1 MSQDLSRR
9 RLLGAAPALAIPAL
23 AIGASA
29 RAETSPVQ
37 DLALA
42 DPNTIRV
49 IGGPLTGTTLA
60 LAADLAEVLD
70 AGSRLRILPIVGK
83 GSMQN
88 VADLVQMHGI
98 DVAIA
103 QSDVLAHAQRQR
115 IYPGLARNI
124 QYITKLYDGEVH
136 VLASRDVRTL
146 ADLAHRKVN
155 CDVPGGG
162 TSMTAPFVFETLGIP
177 EEVTSHDQDLALEK
191 LRRGEIAAAVWLV
204 GKPGK
209 LFSAIAASDNL
220 HLLPIDPT
228 PELLATY
235 LPSRLTHATYPTL
248 VAEDAPVDT
257 IAVGYVMATYAW
269 KPNNE
274 NYRRLAR
281 FVTAFFDR
289 FDEFQ
294 HPPRHPKWRDVSL
307 GADLPGWTRFPAA
320 QEWLNQ
326 HARPSTRP
334 EARQVDAMNNLEK
347 ERLLHELQT
356 WHEQESRR

>member
-1 MSQDLSRR
+1 MGSKMSQGLSRR
-9 RLLGAAPALAIPAL
+9 GLLGAVPALVL
-23 AIGASA
+23 VTSA
-29 RAETSPVQ
+29 RAETSPIQ

-49 IGGPLTGTTLA
+49 IGGPLSGTTLA

-88 VADLVQMHGI
+88 IADLVQMHGI

-103 QSDVLAHAQRQR
+103 QSDVLAHAQRQHA
-115 IYPGLARNI
+115 YAGLSRTV

-177 EEVTSHDQDLALEK
+177 VEVTNHDQDLALEK
-191 LRRGEIAAAVWLV
+191 LKRGEIAAVVWLV
-204 GKPGK
+204 GKPAK
-209 LFSAIAASDNL
+209 LFNGISASDNL
-220 HLLPIDPT
+220 HLLPIPPT

-248 VAEDAPVDT
+248 VAEESPVDT

-294 HPPRHPKWRDVSL
+294 HPPRHPKWQDVSL
-307 GADLPGWTRFPAA
+307 GADMPGWTRFPPA
-320 QEWLNQ
+320 QEWLNHRALQ
-326 HARPSTRP
+326 LPGA
-334 EARQVDAMNNLEK
+334 EAKLVAAMSITEK
-347 ERLLHELQT
+347 EEVPHDLQT
-356 WHEQESRR
+356 LHGKNGR

>member
-1 MSQDLSRR
+1 MAQTLTRR
-9 RLLGAAPALAIPAL
+9 GLLGATSALVFSAPALA
-23 AIGASA
+23 
-29 RAETSPVQ
+29 ETFATQ

-70 AGSRLRILPIVGK
+70 TGSKLRVLPIVGK

-88 VADLVQMHGI
+88 IADLMQMHGI

-103 QSDVLAHAQRQR
+103 QSDVLAYAQRQHM
-115 IYPGLARNI
+115 YPGLAQSI

-136 VLASRDVRTL
+136 VLASRDVKTL

-162 TSMTAPFVFETLGIP
+162 TSITGPLMFDTLGIP
-177 EEVTSHDQDLALEK
+177 IEVTSFDQDLALEK
-191 LRRGEIAAAVWLV
+191 LKRGEIAASVWLV
-204 GKPGK
+204 GKPAK
-209 LFSAIAASDNL
+209 LFSGVAASDNL
-220 HLLPIDPT
+220 HFLPVAAT
-228 PELLATY
+228 QELLANY
-235 LPSRLTHATYPTL
+235 LPSQLVHDTYPML
-248 VAEDAPVDT
+248 VAEGEPVDT

-269 KPNNE
+269 NPSNE
-274 NYRRLAR
+274 NYRRVAR
-281 FVTAFFDR
+281 FVAAFFDR

-294 HPPRHPKWRDVSL
+294 HAPRHPKWREVSL
-307 GADLPGWTRFPAA
+307 GAEVPGWTRFPAA
-320 QEWLNQ
+320 QEWLDQ
-326 HARPSTRP
+326 RARQTPRP
-334 EARQVDAMNNLEK
+334 RTLQVDAMSDPEK

-356 WHEQESRR
+356 WHEQGARR

>member
-1 MSQDLSRR
+1 MTPGLSRR
-9 RLLGAAPALAIPAL
+9 GLLEATSALMVSGPALAD
-23 AIGASA
+23 
-29 RAETSPVQ
+29 TSPTQ

-70 AGSRLRILPIVGK
+70 SGSKLRVLPIVGK

-88 VADLVQMHGI
+88 IADLLQMHGI

-103 QSDVLAHAQRQR
+103 QSDVLAYAQRQHMF
-115 IYPGLARNI
+115 PGIAQSI

-136 VLASRDVRTL
+136 VIASKETKTL

-162 TSMTAPFVFETLGIP
+162 TSITAPLLFESLGIP
-177 EEVTSHDQDLALEK
+177 IEITSFDQDLALEK
-191 LRRGEIAAAVWLV
+191 LKRGEIAASVWLV
-204 GKPGK
+204 GKPAK
-209 LFSAIAASDNL
+209 LFSGIAATDNL
-220 HLLPIDPT
+220 HLLSVTMTQD
-228 PELLATY
+228 LLANY
-235 LPSRLTHATYPTL
+235 LPSQLTHTTYPML
-248 VAEDAPVDT
+248 IAEDAPIDT

-289 FDEFQ
+289 FDEFR
-294 HPPRHPKWRDVSL
+294 HAPRHPKWQEVSL
-307 GADLPGWTRFPAA
+307 GADVPGWTRFPAA
-320 QEWLNQ
+320 QEWIDQ
-326 HARPSTRP
+326 HARQPPRP
-334 EARQVDAMNNLEK
+334 ETLKVESMTDPEK
-347 ERLLHELQT
+347 EKLLHELQV
-356 WHEQESRR
+356 WHQQGGRR

>member
-1 MSQDLSRR
+1 MVQALSRR
-9 RLLGAAPALAIPAL
+9 SLLGATSALMVSAPALAD
-23 AIGASA
+23 
-29 RAETSPVQ
+29 TSPTQ

-70 AGSRLRILPIVGK
+70 TGSKLRVLPIVGK

-88 VADLVQMHGI
+88 VADLMQMHGI

-103 QSDVLAHAQRQR
+103 QSDVLAYAQRQHM
-115 IYPGLARNI
+115 YPSIAQSI

-136 VLASRDVRTL
+136 VLASKEVRTL

-162 TSMTAPFVFETLGIP
+162 TSITAPLMFETLGIP
-177 EEVTSHDQDLALEK
+177 IEVTSFDQDLALEK
-191 LRRGEIAAAVWLV
+191 LKRGEIAASVWLV
-204 GKPGK
+204 GKPAK
-209 LFSAIAASDNL
+209 LFSGVAASDNL
-220 HLLPIDPT
+220 HLLSVT
-228 PELLATY
+228 ATQELLANY
-235 LPSRLTHATYPTL
+235 LPSQLTHDTYPTL
-248 VAEDAPVDT
+248 VAEGAPVDT

-289 FDEFQ
+289 FEEFQ
-294 HPPRHPKWRDVSL
+294 HAPRHPKWQEVSL
-307 GADLPGWTRFPAA
+307 GADVPGWTRFPAA
-320 QEWLNQ
+320 QEWLDQ
-326 HARPSTRP
+326 HTRQALQP
-334 EARQVDAMNNLEK
+334 ERLQVESMTYLEK
-347 ERLLHELQT
+347 EKLLHELQA
-356 WHEQESRR
+356 WHQKSAQR